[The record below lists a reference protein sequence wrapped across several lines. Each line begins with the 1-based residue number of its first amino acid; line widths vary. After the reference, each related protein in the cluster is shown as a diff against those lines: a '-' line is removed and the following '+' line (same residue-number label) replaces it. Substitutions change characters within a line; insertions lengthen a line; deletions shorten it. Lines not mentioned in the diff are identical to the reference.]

1 MENTSTYLQEFYMK
15 IDPQHQGVQPG
26 IEADMNP
33 RPIFEHPEYN
43 KAGKRLENKVMMI
56 TGGDSGI
63 GRAVSIAYAKEG
75 ADVAIVYFNED
86 KDAEE
91 TKKKVE
97 EQGRKCLLIK
107 GDITDEN
114 FCNNA
119 VETVVRTFGKLSI
132 LINNAA
138 IQIPQN
144 SITDITSEQ
153 FEKTFRTNIFSFFY
167 FAKAALGH
175 LKEGDCIINT
185 SSITAYKGHETL
197 VDYSSTKGAIATF
210 TRSLAIQL
218 APKRIRV
225 NAVAPGP
232 IWTPL
237 IPASFD
243 EKKVG
248 EFGKDTP
255 LGRCGQPVELAQAY
269 VFLGSN
275 DASYM
280 TGQTMHING
289 GEIING

>member
-1 MENTSTYLQEFYMK
+1 MENTSTYLKEFYRK
-15 IDPQHQGVQPG
+15 NPPQHQNIHPG

-43 KAGKRLENKVMMI
+43 KIGKKLENKVALI

-63 GRAVSIAYAKEG
+63 GRAVAIAYAKEG
-75 ADVAIVYFNED
+75 ADVAIIYFNED
-86 KDAEE
+86 QDAEE
-91 TKKKVE
+91 TKKVVDA
-97 EQGRKCLLIK
+97 QGRKCMLIK

-119 VETVVRTFGKLSI
+119 VENVVKTFGKLNV

-138 IQIPQN
+138 IQMVQN

-153 FEKTFRTNIFSFFY
+153 FEKTFKTNIFGAFY
-167 FAKAALGH
+167 LSKAALNH

-197 VDYSSTKGAIATF
+197 LDYSSTKGAIATF
-210 TRSLAIQL
+210 TRSLALQL
-218 APKRIRV
+218 APKKIRV

-237 IPASFD
+237 IPSSFD
-243 EKKVG
+243 EQKVG
-248 EFGKDTP
+248 EFGNNTP

-269 VFLGSN
+269 VFLASN
-275 DASYM
+275 DASFM